1 VTCPECGQELAVGS
15 WPFCAQGHEPSSL
28 RVVPDDIPGGRE
40 IKTLGITVHS
50 RSQLRAE
57 LNARGLQPYVQH
69 EGGHEG
75 DRCGHTQRFVSV
87 DLEAAQALAER
98 QAHTRAPLASAAQS
112 PDAPSPKA
120 IERMKVAWEIAAAR
134 K

>member
-1 VTCPECGQELAVGS
+1 MDICPNCGKALAIGS
-15 WPFCAQGHEPSSL
+15 WPFCKDGHEPASL
-28 RVVPDDIPGGRE
+28 VVVPDDIPGGRE
-40 IKTLGITVHS
+40 IKSLGITVHS

-75 DRCGHTQRFVSV
+75 DRSGHTQRFVSV
-87 DLEAAQALAER
+87 DLEAAEELAK
-98 QAHTRAPLASAAQS
+98 RAFLPARRHRD
-112 PDAPSPKA
+112 PDAPSPATLEQCKIA
-120 IERMKVAWEIAAAR
+120 YEIAEAR